1 MERLGY
7 LGPQGTHSEA
17 AAIYLNKIL
26 NDKYELVNCADIF
39 EVLHKV
45 ETGELD
51 SGFVPVENSL
61 EGSINITLD
70 TLARSKTLIINR
82 ELVWRIHNHLMAKS
96 STKLSDVTKIFS
108 HAQPISQCRRYLKK
122 NFSDVEFIVTPSTAR
137 AAEIV
142 ASSEEKIAAIC
153 SERAGKLNGL
163 EILAEEIQDNPFNST
178 RFFEIGRCGKDYDE
192 KNITGDKMSLVCMF
206 DGSEA
211 GSLYSVLGEFAKR
224 KINMTHIESRPARLE
239 LGEYI
244 FFFDLDINLD
254 KKILQAAIDAVRKK
268 TIWLKNL
275 GIYSVI
281 PFR

>member
-7 LGPQGTHSEA
+7 LGPEGTHSEA
-17 AAIYLNKIL
+17 AAVYLNKIL
-26 NDKYELVNCADIF
+26 NGKYDLVKCADIF
-39 EVLHKV
+39 EILHKV
-45 ETGELD
+45 ETSELD

-82 ELVWRIHNHLMAKS
+82 ELVWRIHNHLMAKEG
-96 STKLSDVTKIFS
+96 TRLSDVTKIFS

-122 NFSDVEFIVTPSTAR
+122 NFPEVEFIVTPSTAR

-142 ASSEEKIAAIC
+142 ANSEENFAAIC

-192 KNITGDKMSLVCMF
+192 KNITGDKLSLVCMF
-206 DGSEA
+206 DGSEE
-211 GSLYSVLGEFAKR
+211 GSLYSVLVCKTQNKYDAHRIKTCAIGTWRIYFFL
-224 KINMTHIESRPARLE
+224 RL
-239 LGEYI
+239 G
-244 FFFDLDINLD
+244 N
-254 KKILQAAIDAVRKK
+254 
-268 TIWLKNL
+268 
-275 GIYSVI
+275 
-281 PFR
+281 

>member
-7 LGPQGTHSEA
+7 LGPEGTHSEA
-17 AAIYLNKIL
+17 AAVYLNKIL
-26 NDKYELVNCADIF
+26 NGKYDLVKCADIF
-39 EVLHKV
+39 EILHKV
-45 ETGELD
+45 ETSELD

-82 ELVWRIHNHLMAKS
+82 ELVWRIHNHLMAKEG
-96 STKLSDVTKIFS
+96 TRLSDVTKIFS

-122 NFSDVEFIVTPSTAR
+122 NFPEVEFIVTPSTAR

-142 ASSEEKIAAIC
+142 ANSEENFAAIC

-192 KNITGDKMSLVCMF
+192 KNITGDKLSLVCMF
-206 DGSEA
+206 DGSEE

-224 KINMTHIESRPARLE
+224 RINMTHIESRPARLE

-244 FFFDLDINLD
+244 FFFDLEIED
-254 KKILQAAIDAVRKK
+254 KKNLQAAIDAIRKK

-275 GIYSVI
+275 GAFPVI
-281 PFR
+281 HFS